1 MGRWAM
7 IGVKTQNA
15 PTITLATRQ
24 AVNYDEAVKR
34 YRNLVPVE
42 EENTV
47 DPAII
52 PEGRRYDLGIDV
64 AIANGKLF
72 FSDNCEDKN
81 KAIYLIAKT
90 DNRTVDH
97 NGTAVFTRENR
108 DAYEKLQKKEH
119 NPLFGLWFDENDS
132 SVVKCLDTSYVEKNT
147 DDKGAEKI
155 KDEMSQTGILKIN
168 PDGKVEMI

>member
-1 MGRWAM
+1 M

-34 YRNLVPVE
+34 YWNLVPVE

-52 PEGRRYDLGIDV
+52 PEGRRYDLVLDLVTFGSL
-64 AIANGKLF
+64 LF

-108 DAYEKLQKKEH
+108 DAYEKLQKKGH
-119 NPLFGLWFDENDS
+119 NPLFGLWFDEKID
-132 SVVKCLDTSYVEKNT
+132 VKCLDTSYVEKNA
-147 DDKGAEKI
+147 DDKEAEKI
-155 KDEMSQTGILKIN
+155 KYEMSQTGILKIN
-168 PDGKVEMI
+168 PDGKPEMI

>member
-1 MGRWAM
+1 M

-24 AVNYDEAVKR
+24 AVNYYEAVKR

-64 AIANGKLF
+64 AIVDGKLF

-108 DAYEKLQKKEH
+108 DAYEKLQKDKH

>member
-1 MGRWAM
+1 M

-24 AVNYDEAVKR
+24 AVNYYEAVKR

-52 PEGRRYDLGIDV
+52 PEGRRYDLELDLATFGSL
-64 AIANGKLF
+64 LF

-108 DAYEKLQKKEH
+108 DAYEKLQRDNT

-132 SVVKCLDTSYVEKNT
+132 SVVKCLDTSYVEKNA
-147 DDKGAEKI
+147 DDKEAEKI

>member
-1 MGRWAM
+1 M

-34 YRNLVPVE
+34 YWNLVPVE
-42 EENTV
+42 EENTI

-52 PEGRRYDLGIDV
+52 PEGRRYDLELDLV
-64 AIANGKLF
+64 TFRSLLF

-108 DAYEKLQKKEH
+108 DAYEKLQKDRH
-119 NPLFGLWFDENDS
+119 NPLFGLWFDEKIDDEI
-132 SVVKCLDTSYVEKNT
+132 VKCLDTSYVEKNA
-147 DDKGAEKI
+147 DDKEAEKI
-155 KDEMSQTGILKIN
+155 KYEMSQTGILKIN
-168 PDGKVEMI
+168 PDGKPEMI

>member
-1 MGRWAM
+1 M
-7 IGVKTQNA
+7 IGVKTQTA
-15 PTITLATRQ
+15 PTITLAPRQ
-24 AVNYDEAVKR
+24 AVKYDEAVKR
-34 YRNLVPVE
+34 YWNLVPVE

-52 PEGRRYDLGIDV
+52 PEGRRYDLELDLVTFGSL
-64 AIANGKLF
+64 LF

-108 DAYEKLQKKEH
+108 DAYEKLKKDKH
-119 NPLFGLWFDENDS
+119 NPLFGLWFDEKIDDEI
-132 SVVKCLDTSYVEKNT
+132 VKCLDTSYVEKNA
-147 DDKGAEKI
+147 DDKEAEKI

>member
-1 MGRWAM
+1 M

-34 YRNLVPVE
+34 YWNLVPVE

-97 NGTAVFTRENR
+97 DGTAVFTRENR

-119 NPLFGLWFDENDS
+119 NPLFGLWFDEKIDDEI
-132 SVVKCLDTSYVEKNT
+132 VKCLDTSYVEKNT
-147 DDKGAEKI
+147 DDKEAEKI